1 MARQT
6 KLLRIVTTTF
16 ACLISL
22 YVAAYAIR
30 LLIIGEQRTTVVET
44 PITEGISHLP
54 NVTAVEYVPYPVALI
69 PLVAALLLLGGL
81 LIRKS
86 PIAWIG
92 LAILIAF
99 SLLFL
104 YSSGGVLLPWVA
116 ILLGL
121 LGLDQYYRRKSLRIN

>member
-6 KLLRIVTTTF
+6 KLLGIVITTF

-22 YVAAYAIR
+22 YVAAYAIW

-44 PITEGISHLP
+44 SITEGFSQLP

-81 LIRKS
+81 LIRKFL
-86 PIAWIG
+86 IAWIG

-104 YSSGGVLLPWVA
+104 FSSGGALLPWVA
-116 ILLGL
+116 ILFGL
-121 LGLDQYYRRKSLRIN
+121 LGFDQYYRRKTLRIN